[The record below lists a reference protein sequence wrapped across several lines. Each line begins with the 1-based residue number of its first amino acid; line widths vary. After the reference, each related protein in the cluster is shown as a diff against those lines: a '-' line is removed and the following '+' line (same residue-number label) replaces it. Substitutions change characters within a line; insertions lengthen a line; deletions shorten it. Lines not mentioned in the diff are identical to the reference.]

1 MLYYIKEAFLK
12 ALLVSLLTLFVYQL
26 FYIEFI
32 RASVEDAAF
41 DTTSWYRLSKTATDM
56 NVSNT
61 FILLV
66 DDKYL
71 KSENLLDE
79 NNETNYGYIMPREY
93 LAKIITSVDTLVSDI
108 DEENY
113 PKALFLDYDLSYL
126 SDPNNKIASQGDLQ
140 LLEVLKKRRPYTIY
154 LPMTSNYNFIYHS
167 KKTDAKFVSVGLT
180 TASDNV
186 SRRYYAYETY
196 LDLNKTDKKFMNVAI
211 ELWRLQNDL
220 NKSVLDDFS
229 QTGLALVENRI
240 IFKDKHITQND
251 EYTTWQSNWKQLSA
265 MSANYPLDMIYEDDL
280 KGSIIMV
287 GAAHNASLDT
297 FEIDAY
303 SRVISGIEMH
313 ANALMSLN
321 YLGGK
326 LKRLPLIWN
335 LLIVFSVVFVLDVL
349 LSILYKS
356 DVYQKSLLYKERFH
370 QQWKKS
376 IISFLL
382 ISNEEDFH
390 NRWLILSSLIVMFL
404 ISDRLLI
411 SDGHYWFNWL
421 IPVMLSFPYA
431 IFMSIRKMIKN

>member
-1 MLYYIKEAFLK
+1 MNNISESLYK
-12 ALLVSLLTLFVYQL
+12 ASLMSLLTIFVYQF

-32 RASVEDAAF
+32 RASVEDTAF
-41 DTTSWYRLSKTATDM
+41 DTSSWYRLSKTTTDV
-56 NVSNT
+56 NVSNI
-61 FILLV
+61 FLLLV
-66 DDKYL
+66 DDRYL

-126 SDPNNKIASQGDLQ
+126 SDPNNLVASKGDLE
-140 LLEVLKKRRPYTIY
+140 LLEVLKKKRPYSIY
-154 LPMTSNYNFIYHS
+154 LPLTSNYNYIYHS
-167 KKTDAKFVSVGLT
+167 KKTKAKFVSVGLT
-180 TASDNV
+180 SASDNI

-196 LDLNKTDKKFMNVAI
+196 LDLNKTNKKFINVAI

-220 NKSVLDDFS
+220 NESVLDDFS

-251 EYTTWQSNWKQLSA
+251 EYITWQSNWKQLSA

-280 KGSIIMV
+280 KGSIIMI
-287 GAAHNASLDT
+287 GASHSASSDT
-297 FEIDAY
+297 FEVDAY
-303 SRVISGIEMH
+303 SKVISGVEMH

-321 YLGGK
+321 YFGGK
-326 LKRLPLIWN
+326 LKRLPLIWSV
-335 LLIVFSVVFVLDVL
+335 LIVFSVVFILDFL
-349 LSILYKS
+349 LTTLYKS
-356 DVYQKSLLYKERFH
+356 KIYQKSLLWKESLD

-376 IISFLL
+376 IVSFFL
-382 ISNEEDFH
+382 ISDEESFNDK
-390 NRWLILSSLIVMFL
+390 WLILSSLIAMFL

-411 SDGHYWFNWL
+411 SEGHYWFNWL
-421 IPVMLSFPYA
+421 IPIMLSFPYMM
-431 IFMSIRKMIKN
+431 FVSIRKMIKN